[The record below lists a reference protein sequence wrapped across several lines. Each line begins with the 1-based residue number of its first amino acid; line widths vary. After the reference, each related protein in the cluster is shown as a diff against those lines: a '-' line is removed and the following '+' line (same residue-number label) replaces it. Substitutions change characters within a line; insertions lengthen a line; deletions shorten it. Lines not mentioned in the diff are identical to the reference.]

1 MRIVDRDQAKMSDTM
16 SIHRKRG
23 FAPDLIDKAMTLPMA
38 AGALDLTRKA
48 PCPDSR
54 RAR

>member
-1 MRIVDRDQAKMSDTM
+1 MRIVDRDQAKMSEAM
-16 SIHRKRG
+16 SIHRERG
-23 FAPDLIDKAMTLPMA
+23 FAPDLTHETMTLPVT
-38 AGALDLTRKA
+38 AGALDLGRKA